1 MDKNLKKLSR
11 VELLELMISLSEDYE
26 ALADENNRLKKML
39 SVQRL
44 PRSTKVGSIAEAAL
58 AANGYF
64 EAAQRSA
71 DEYLREIKH
80 LKDELAKRAEAQSPA
95 AMGAQAY
102 AAQQAGRQA
111 QVDIQQAQQQA
122 SHIVARANAQADA
135 IIADARARAEE
146 TLANA
151 NRQSHAILSQAQ
163 RQLSQVPRVSQVPT
177 TQGSPMTQ
185 GPSIASMHA
194 QVPQVQHPYLA
205 PDATVELPNARGR
218 HTRPIVGG
226 GF

>member
-64 EAAQRSA
+64 ESAQRSA

-80 LKDELAKRAEAQSPA
+80 LKDELAKRVESQNHT
-95 AMGAQAY
+95 AMGAQA
-102 AAQQAGRQA
+102 ASMQQAGRQA
-111 QVDIQQAQQQA
+111 QADLQQARAQA
-122 SHIVARANAQADA
+122 GQIIARANAQAEA
-135 IIADARARAEE
+135 ILADARSRAEE

-163 RQLSQVPRVSQVPT
+163 RQTSYVPSSTLQSSQIPSIMQVP
-177 TQGSPMTQ
+177 
-185 GPSIASMHA
+185 SIHS
-194 QVPQVQHPYLA
+194 QVPQVQQSYL
-205 PDATVELPNARGR
+205 PSDATIELPNAHGR
-218 HTRPIVGG
+218 HTRPIVDGG
-226 GF
+226 L

>member
-58 AANGYF
+58 TANGFF
-64 EAAQRSA
+64 ESAQRSA

-80 LKDELAKRAEAQSPA
+80 LRDELAKRTEEQKSA
-95 AMGAQAY
+95 ASVANRAY
-102 AAQQAGRQA
+102 AGQQPGVSSHADLQQAET
-111 QVDIQQAQQQA
+111 QA
-122 SHIVARANAQADA
+122 SRIIARANSQAEA
-135 IIADARARAEE
+135 ILADARARAEE

-163 RQLSQVPRVSQVPT
+163 RQ
-177 TQGSPMTQ
+177 
-185 GPSIASMHA
+185 ASFSASVTSHANLA
-194 QVPQVQHPYLA
+194 QVPQVA
-205 PDATVELPNARGR
+205 PATHVQQSRLQADATVELPTARGR
-218 HTRPIVGG
+218 HTRPIVEGG
-226 GF
+226 LR